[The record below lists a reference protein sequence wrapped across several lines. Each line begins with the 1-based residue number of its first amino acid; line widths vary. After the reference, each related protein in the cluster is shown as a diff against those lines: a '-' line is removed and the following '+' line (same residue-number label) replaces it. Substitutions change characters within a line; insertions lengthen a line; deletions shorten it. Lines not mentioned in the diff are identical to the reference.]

1 MSFLLISSY
10 NFFERENVDVDKQVV
25 EQVVQEER
33 RCIIKVDK
41 LNSYTAPIRTK
52 VTNSITAYFKEHL

>member
-10 NFFERENVDVDKQVV
+10 NIFKRENVDVDKQVV
-25 EQVVQEER
+25 EQVIQEER

-41 LNSYTAPIRTK
+41 LNSYTTPIRTK
-52 VTNSITAYFKEHL
+52 V

>member
-10 NFFERENVDVDKQVV
+10 NFFERENVDVDKQVA
-25 EQVVQEER
+25 EQVIQEER

-41 LNSYTAPIRTK
+41 LNSYTTPIRTK
-52 VTNSITAYFKEHL
+52 V